1 MIEVKNGFFHISNE
15 KFSYCFFEKEGKLY
29 HSYYGSSIKKF
40 VCADFFLEED
50 DKMEYPEFGRGDF
63 RVPAIVLRKEKVLS
77 TDFRYVSYEILS
89 KKTDWGLPALRKG
102 GETLVVTL
110 IDEIVGAELKLFYTA
125 YKNGLAR
132 HAEIRNLSASSLW
145 VDKAMSACIDFP
157 IGEYETIGCCGRPNN
172 EGVYQREK
180 AVFGIRSIESSSGTT
195 THRYSPFLCVVD
207 TNTNEDYGEAY
218 GFQLIYCGNFTLETE
233 KTESSKLRVQMGEK
247 ILYGGIELETGETFV
262 TPEAVLVYSENGLG
276 EMSRSFHRLYRNNL
290 LDPRFADK
298 IRPIVLNSWE
308 SLVYDISEES
318 FLEFVENS
326 KRLGVDTI
334 VLDDGWFGKRDDD
347 TSSLGDWFVDGNKFP
362 NGLTPVIE
370 RCKQYGMKFGLW
382 IEPECVSPNSE
393 LYRAHPE
400 WAIHTQGRQG
410 IQIRNQYVLDF
421 SKQEVVD
428 YIFNAIKTVLENNE
442 ISYLKWDMN
451 RYLTDVTDAKTY
463 HNYVQGVY
471 DLYSRLSVA
480 FPDILI
486 EGCASGGGRFEPSI
500 LYYSPMIWTSDNTDA
515 WCRAKIQYAA
525 SLCYPLQTMS
535 NHVSLCPN
543 NQTGR
548 ITPFSTRG
556 AVASLGCLGYELNP
570 LECTEEEIALIIE
583 QIKNYRRDSNLI
595 LTGDLYRL
603 RDPFQE
609 NAFCEL
615 IVSEDKS
622 EAYFVYVR
630 GLNEPNIAPTQ
641 RVRLKG
647 LRETATYRVIER
659 NKLYSGKELMAI
671 GLQVQLK
678 HGDFESEILHIKE
691 EKLVADNEKL

>member
-15 KFSYCFFEKEGKLY
+15 KFSYCFFERNGKLY
-29 HSYYGSSIKKF
+29 HSYYGSSIKEC
-40 VCADFFLEED
+40 VYTDFILD
-50 DKMEYPEFGRGDF
+50 DSDKMEYPEFGRGDF
-63 RVPAIVLRKEKVLS
+63 CTPAIVLRTVNSLS

-89 KKTDWGLPALRKG
+89 KKADLGMPALRNG

-110 IDEIVGAELKLFYTA
+110 VDEIVGAELKLFYTA
-125 YKNGLAR
+125 YENGLAR
-132 HAEIRNLSASSLW
+132 HAEIKNLCALPLW

-157 IGEYETIGCCGRPNN
+157 VGEYETIGCCGRPNN
-172 EGVYQREK
+172 EGVYCREK
-180 AVFGIRSIESSSGTT
+180 TVFGLRSIESSCGTT
-195 THRYSPFLCVVD
+195 SHRYSPFLCVVEVD
-207 TNTNEDYGEAY
+207 TNEDYGQAY
-218 GFQLIYCGNFTLETE
+218 GFQLIYSGNFSIEME
-233 KTESSKLRVQMGEK
+233 KTEASNLRVQIGEK
-247 ILYGGIELETGETFV
+247 ILYGGIKLETGEILI

-276 EMSRSFHRLYRNNL
+276 DMSRFFHRLYRKNL
-290 LDPRFADK
+290 LNPRFADK

-308 SLVYDISEES
+308 SLVYDISETR

-326 KRLGVDTI
+326 KSLGVDTI

-347 TSSLGDWFVDGNKFP
+347 TSSLGDWFVDRDKFP
-362 NGLTPVIE
+362 NGLSPVIE
-370 RCKQYGMKFGLW
+370 RCKKYGMKFGLW

-393 LYRAHPE
+393 LYRMHPD
-400 WAIHTQGRQG
+400 WAICTAGREG

-421 SKQEVVD
+421 SKKEVRD
-428 YIFNAIKTVLENNE
+428 YIFNAIKTLLENNE

-463 HNYVQGVY
+463 HNYVRGIY
-471 DLYSRLSVA
+471 DLYERLTTA
-480 FPDILI
+480 FPHILI

-515 WCRAKIQYAA
+515 WCRTKIQYSA

-535 NHVSLCPN
+535 NHVSHCPN

-570 LECTEEEIALIIE
+570 AECSAEELYLIKE
-583 QIKNYRRDSNLI
+583 QIKEYRKDVQLI

-603 RDPFQE
+603 LNPFQD

-615 IVSEDKS
+615 IVSKDKS
-622 EAYFVYVR
+622 EGYLVYVR
-630 GLNEPNIAPTQ
+630 GLNEPNIANP
-641 RVRLKG
+641 RRIRMKG
-647 LRETATYRVIER
+647 LRETVMYRVVER
-659 NKLYSGKELMAI
+659 DKLYSGKELMSI
-671 GLQVQLK
+671 GLPIQLK
-678 HGDFESEILHIKE
+678 QGDFQSEILHIKE
-691 EKLVADNEKL
+691 DRR